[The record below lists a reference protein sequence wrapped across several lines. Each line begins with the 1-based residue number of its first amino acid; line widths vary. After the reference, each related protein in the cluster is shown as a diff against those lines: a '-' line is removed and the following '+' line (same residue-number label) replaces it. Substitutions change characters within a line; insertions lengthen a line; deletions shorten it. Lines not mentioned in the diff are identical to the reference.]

1 MRSNEFNRSHIQNM
15 FTDHAA
21 LERDME
27 LDAEIAK
34 QVEESRAHLRLK
46 IRIADQARSKR
57 EVHKQPSKCKKMSL
71 AAFSLDR
78 IPLYSDGS
86 QLYTIDENFN
96 RTVFSL

>member
-1 MRSNEFNRSHIQNM
+1 MRPNAFNRSHVQNM

-34 QVEESRAHLRLK
+34 QVEESRAYLRLK

-57 EVHKQPSKCKKMSL
+57 ETHNKPSACEQISL
-71 AAFSLDR
+71 VAFSLDR

-86 QLYTIDENFN
+86 ELYTIDEDFN
-96 RTVFSL
+96 RAVFSL